1 MQGVGERR
9 APAPQE
15 QVQCIR
21 TTDRRRRFIEKRKAM
36 NEVEECR
43 AEADESMQAGLQER
57 EGV

>member
-9 APAPQE
+9 APAHQE

-21 TTDRRRRFIEKRKAM
+21 TTDRRRRFIEKRQAM

-43 AEADESMQAGLQER
+43 AEADESMQAGLEVR
-57 EGV
+57 